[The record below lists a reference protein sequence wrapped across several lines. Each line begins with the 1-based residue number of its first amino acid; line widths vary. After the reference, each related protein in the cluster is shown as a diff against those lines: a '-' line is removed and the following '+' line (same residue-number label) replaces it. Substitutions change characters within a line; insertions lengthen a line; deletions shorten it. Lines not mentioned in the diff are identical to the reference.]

1 MKMKELKTPFGAV
14 HMYVNGQ
21 KASFD
26 AEPFHHDAYCVENNF
41 KEPQGL
47 YKLCPELEKLKKG
60 DILLCEFDGGHL
72 ENDGGDEFIE
82 NIVGVY
88 QGYTIGMGA
97 PDSEDIE
104 IYYGRGKRALSY
116 ETWTYTPRG
125 FEIHI
130 LDIPEGALVP
140 NYDRLFFVVA
150 WNIGTSDDVWK
161 MISFL
166 TG

>member
-1 MKMKELKTPFGAV
+1 MKMEELKTPFGAI
-14 HMYVNGQ
+14 HMYINGQ
-21 KASFD
+21 KAFFEV
-26 AEPFHHDAYCVENNF
+26 EPFRNDVYCANH
-41 KEPQGL
+41 KEPQGS

-60 DILLCEFDGGHL
+60 DILICEFDGGQL
-72 ENDGGDEFIE
+72 ENDGGDEFIQ
-82 NIVGVY
+82 NIVGTY
-88 QGYTIGMGA
+88 RGYTIGMGA

-116 ETWTYTPRG
+116 ETWTHTSRG

-130 LDIPEGALVP
+130 LDTPEGVLVP
-140 NYDRLFFVVA
+140 NYDRLFFIVA
-150 WNIGTSDDVWK
+150 WEIGVSDDVWE